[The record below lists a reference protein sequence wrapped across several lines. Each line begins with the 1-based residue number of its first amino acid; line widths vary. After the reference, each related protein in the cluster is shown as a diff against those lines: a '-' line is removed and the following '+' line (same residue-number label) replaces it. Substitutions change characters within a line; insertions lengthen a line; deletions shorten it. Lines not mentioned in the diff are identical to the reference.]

1 MKLDFLRNDLNQQRN
16 YFTSV
21 LKLVTDEQKK
31 HKKFVDQLESG
42 VSVIALYDDI
52 SNLQKKVLEDL
63 NKLKH
68 KKRLNY
74 FFIRNFFNLQ
84 KKVWKKA
91 SGCIGHSNTA
101 SNRRNKSLK
110 GSLDQI
116 KDMLELMEKLF
127 ENSLIE
133 INFRLKSA
141 DENDKSEKTNILSLL
156 ENISMKKMN
165 IMQDLKIKFQKFVN
179 HDNSLVDDVKNI
191 SISLENLFLN
201 YDQIC
206 SNMDKSFAEG

>member
-1 MKLDFLRNDLNQQRN
+1 
-16 YFTSV
+16 
-21 LKLVTDEQKK
+21 
-31 HKKFVDQLESG
+31 
-42 VSVIALYDDI
+42 
-52 SNLQKKVLEDL
+52 
-63 NKLKH
+63 
-68 KKRLNY
+68 
-74 FFIRNFFNLQ
+74 
-84 KKVWKKA
+84 
-91 SGCIGHSNTA
+91 
-101 SNRRNKSLK
+101 
-110 GSLDQI
+110 
-116 KDMLELMEKLF
+116 MLELMEKLF